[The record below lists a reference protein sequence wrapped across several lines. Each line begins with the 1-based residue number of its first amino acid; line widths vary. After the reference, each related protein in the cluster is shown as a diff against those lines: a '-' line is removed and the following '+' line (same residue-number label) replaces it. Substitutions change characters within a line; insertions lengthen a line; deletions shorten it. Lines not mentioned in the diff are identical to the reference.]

1 MNWKNE
7 NKSWW
12 TPRRM
17 MAAKVVTIGFLT
29 LLLMIP
35 MMLIESLMNER
46 ERTAGNAVEEV
57 GQKWSG
63 AQTVLGPTLTIPYY
77 TTQHSEKS
85 GRTERVVQL
94 VNILPDSLD
103 IIGDVRTEE
112 LRRGIYEAVVYRST
126 MELRGTFVLPPEVT
140 LRPGD
145 PDFPLEDAMLNLGL
159 SDLRG
164 ISEPVAV

>member
-1 MNWKNE
+1 MNLKNE

-57 GQKWSG
+57 GQK
-63 AQTVLGPTLTIPYY
+63 
-77 TTQHSEKS
+77 
-85 GRTERVVQL
+85 
-94 VNILPDSLD
+94 
-103 IIGDVRTEE
+103 
-112 LRRGIYEAVVYRST
+112 
-126 MELRGTFVLPPEVT
+126 
-140 LRPGD
+140 
-145 PDFPLEDAMLNLGL
+145 
-159 SDLRG
+159 
-164 ISEPVAV
+164 